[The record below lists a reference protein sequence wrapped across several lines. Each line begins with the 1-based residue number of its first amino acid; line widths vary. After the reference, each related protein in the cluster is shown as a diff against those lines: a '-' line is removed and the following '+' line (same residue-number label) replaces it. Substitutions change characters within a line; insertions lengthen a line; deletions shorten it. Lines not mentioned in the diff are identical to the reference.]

1 MDRVNKNGINE
12 INVCVSND
20 YTIMFKADK
29 LITSTDQI
37 IQRKIQNT

>member
-1 MDRVNKNGINE
+1 MDRVNKNGINNE

-29 LITSTDQI
+29 LITSTDQ
-37 IQRKIQNT
+37 KI